1 MMISNKDKIR
11 ILRHSARVL
20 LSNRQ
25 YERDFIIRELAK
37 LSLVMGTDKSGVGS
51 QVLQIIDYVETTK
64 ERIAQDR
71 AKEVEHQ
78 RGDNSIPS
86 ELMLDMSDLLDDTLQ
101 M

>member
-71 AKEVEHQ
+71 EKEVEHQ